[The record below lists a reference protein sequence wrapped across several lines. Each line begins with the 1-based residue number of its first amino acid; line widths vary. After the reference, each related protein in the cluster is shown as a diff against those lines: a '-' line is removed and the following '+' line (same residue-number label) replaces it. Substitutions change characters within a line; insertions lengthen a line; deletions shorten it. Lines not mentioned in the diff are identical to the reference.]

1 MHHPLF
7 GTDRSQQ
14 VQKNAEGF
22 REIANETT
30 NLIVLVSNHADKYEH
45 QVSPEFLQLCE
56 DFKK

>member
-1 MHHPLF
+1 MRTHLL
-7 GTDRSQQ
+7 GTDRLQQ
-14 VQKNAEGF
+14 VQKNAESF

-30 NLIVLVSNHADKYEH
+30 NLIGMVSNYAKKHEH